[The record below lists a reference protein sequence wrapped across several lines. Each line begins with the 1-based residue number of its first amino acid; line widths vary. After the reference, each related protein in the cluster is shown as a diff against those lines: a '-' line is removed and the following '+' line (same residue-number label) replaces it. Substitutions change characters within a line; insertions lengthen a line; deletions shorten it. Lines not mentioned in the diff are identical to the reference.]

1 MKLRSTILLTAI
13 IAVPMAA
20 QTPPTPPAQTTV
32 PATAAPTAPTTVPT
46 PAVVAAPTP
55 RPLSAVAID
64 PEDYVDR
71 ESIRRMTEDA
81 QRMAEEASRMSLEQS
96 RFMTENMKIDAQR
109 IAEAAR
115 IDGQRIAADAQFA
128 AQRAISNMNF
138 DMIAP
143 KVMMNTNE
151 FFTPFA
157 KGQQQWQDPADS
169 AYQAAREVF
178 NRQDYSRAASKF
190 AEFIAKYP
198 NSRNV
203 SAAAYWQAFALYR
216 VGTLESLRSS
226 LKVLETN
233 QSRFDYDYSRRSDAP
248 ALQARVL
255 RALAERN
262 EPGTDAKLKDLY
274 AKYPS
279 TSCDDEAIN
288 IKSQILNSL
297 YQSDPDAATPYIRQ
311 YLGTKDAC
319 NASLRRSA
327 LFLLANRPSA
337 DKTPI
342 IVGVA
347 KNDTV
352 RSVRLSAVDLL
363 SRMPDDAAIAALQDL
378 MKDDDQQVQSAAVR
392 ALIRSDNPNA
402 RAAMRTGVID
412 RRDASER
419 QRVDAIQSFD
429 RDNSTPEDAAYL
441 RSLYNRPGE
450 SERVKDA
457 VISALSR
464 MPSDEN
470 MKFLLDIAKNPN
482 ESSYLRSNALR
493 RVTSRQ
499 NLSTDDLI
507 KLYDATDSRSMRQ
520 SLVEALGQRPEAAAT
535 NKMLDIVKLSTDPEV
550 RSNAIQI
557 LLRKKDP
564 AITAK
569 VLELIK

>member
-1 MKLRSTILLTAI
+1 
-13 IAVPMAA
+13 
-20 QTPPTPPAQTTV
+20 
-32 PATAAPTAPTTVPT
+32 
-46 PAVVAAPTP
+46 
-55 RPLSAVAID
+55 
-64 PEDYVDR
+64 
-71 ESIRRMTEDA
+71 
-81 QRMAEEASRMSLEQS
+81 
-96 RFMTENMKIDAQR
+96 
-109 IAEAAR
+109 
-115 IDGQRIAADAQFA
+115 
-128 AQRAISNMNF
+128 
-138 DMIAP
+138 
-143 KVMMNTNE
+143 MMNTNE

-169 AYQAAREVF
+169 AYQAAREALS
-178 NRQDYSRAASKF
+178 RQDYSRAASKF
-190 AEFIAKYP
+190 AEFMTKYP
-198 NSRNV
+198 NSRNA
-203 SAAAYWQAFALYR
+203 SSAAYWQAFSLYR
-216 VGTLESLRSS
+216 VGTLDALRNS
-226 LKVLETN
+226 LKVLEAN
-233 QSRFDYDYSRRSDAP
+233 QTRFDYSYDGSRSDAP

-255 RALAERN
+255 RALADRN
-262 EPGTDAKLKDLY
+262 EPGTDAKLKELY

-279 TSCDDEAIN
+279 TTCDKEATD

-297 YQSDPDAATPYIRQ
+297 YQSDPDAAMPYIRQ

-319 NASLRRSA
+319 NAQLRKSA

-342 IVGVA
+342 LVNVA

-352 RSVRLSAVDLL
+352 RSVRLSAIDLL
-363 SRMPDDAAIAALQDL
+363 SRMPDDAAISALQDL
-378 MKDDDQQVQSAAVR
+378 MKDDDQQVQSTAVR
-392 ALIRSDNPNA
+392 ALMRSDNPKA

-441 RSLYNRPGE
+441 RSLYNRAGE

-464 MPSDEN
+464 MPSDDN

-499 NLSTDDLI
+499 NLSTEDLI

-520 SLVEALGQRPEAAAT
+520 SLVDALGQRTEAAAT
-535 NKMLDIVKLSTDPEV
+535 NKMLDIVKYSTDPEV

-557 LLRKKDP
+557 LLRRKD
-564 AITAK
+564 AAVTAK
-569 VLELIK
+569 VLELIGR